1 MAITANKHPEGLL
14 TAREAAELLAVPH
27 TWVLAEAR
35 CGRLPHI
42 RLGRYVRFRKTILE
56 AWLKEQ
62 ARGPSMDP
70 AR

>member
-1 MAITANKHPEGLL
+1 MVTATSSQSESLL

-42 RLGRYVRFRKTILE
+42 RLGRYVRFQREALD
-56 AWLKEQ
+56 AWLKKQ
-62 ARGPSMDP
+62 ARGPAVESVG
-70 AR
+70 